1 MLEAWAT
8 SQHWRLVCCSRNP
21 VRVSGIVEGGGVG
34 ATSRL
39 PTMVD
44 RAGKGGKAARVLAT
58 LRAHCDRLELELRE
72 LDFDV
77 EAARAMVARH
87 GEALKEPCLFLE
99 RLRAAK
105 REVMKEARL
114 ILERLRAAKAAK
126 LHETEQ
132 SLFSLASSYDR
143 GASLLTEMHPPVD
156 RRKAAPWSTLK
167 ASGPEGRVTMVTTT
181 SPILQF
187 SQGGRGFRG

>member
-1 MLEAWAT
+1 VKSLFVVARDGRTDSEAG
-8 SQHWRLVCCSRNP
+8 
-21 VRVSGIVEGGGVG
+21 VR
-34 ATSRL
+34 
-39 PTMVD
+39 MD
-44 RAGKGGKAARVLAT
+44 AARVLAT

-87 GEALKEPCLFLE
+87 GEALKEPCLF
-99 RLRAAK
+99 
-105 REVMKEARL
+105 
-114 ILERLRAAKAAK
+114 LERLRAAKAAK